1 MKKMYFRVWQIIWKI
16 LDNLNMISEIGY
28 SEGMRPL
35 VSVIIP
41 TYNSGVF
48 LKEAVESALDQDYP
62 NLEVVVV
69 DDGSTDDSL
78 SLLTK
83 YFDRIQIVKS
93 QNFGAA
99 SARNLG
105 ILASSG
111 EYLAFLDSDD
121 KWIQN
126 KISLQIKKMFDE
138 KLDLVYCA
146 GQEFS
151 TRGSVGKIHE
161 PVFQG
166 DCYQYYK
173 KYPSRD
179 VVAIGPSGVVLKKSI
194 MHKSGIF
201 DTKIPAPS
209 EDWDFFRRY
218 SQHAKFGYCTDVLV
232 LRRIHENNISR
243 KSILGYY
250 LGNRNALLKMFLDD
264 PQIGAI
270 ERRIIWVKFNYM
282 STKAFAKR
290 GEILRSFWALSQIFL
305 PRYL

>member
-1 MKKMYFRVWQIIWKI
+1 MK
-16 LDNLNMISEIGY
+16 SESTY
-28 SEGMRPL
+28 SKGMHPL

-41 TYNSGVF
+41 TYNSGTY
-48 LKEAVESALDQDYP
+48 LQEAVESVLDQDYP
-62 NLEVVVV
+62 NLEVLVV
-69 DDGSTDDSL
+69 DDGSTDESL

-83 YFDRIQIVKS
+83 YSDQIQIIRS
-93 QNFGAA
+93 ENFGAA

-105 ILASSG
+105 IQTSNG

-126 KISLQIKKMFDE
+126 KISLQIGEMFDGN
-138 KLDLVYCA
+138 LDLIYCA

-151 TRGSVGKIHE
+151 TIGGVGKIHE
-161 PVFQG
+161 PVFKG

-179 VVAIGPSGVVLKKSI
+179 IVAIGPSGVVLKRSLL
-194 MHKSGIF
+194 HKSGIF

-218 SQHAKFGYCTDVLV
+218 SQHAKFGYCADVLV
-232 LRRIHENNISR
+232 FRRIHENNISR

-270 ERRIIWVKFNYM
+270 EKRCIWAKFNYM
-282 STKAFAKR
+282 STKAFVKR
-290 GEILRSFWALSQIFL
+290 GELLRGFWTLSKIFL
-305 PRYL
+305 PRYF